1 MTKFRLLAGVFAFA
15 TAITL
20 VGVAEEPKKDIKTET
35 KQEAKTEPKDPAK
48 KDTPKNSAIVPNERK
63 DARSV
68 KLHLSFVER
77 AKKGDVQVLFLG
89 DSITEGWG
97 NSGKKVW
104 ASTYESMKVANFG
117 IGGDKTQDV
126 LWRLTE
132 GKELEGI
139 TPKVCVLM
147 IGTNNAASNTAE
159 QIAEG
164 VKADVAELRKQRPEM
179 KILLL
184 AVFPRASGFKEEV
197 APKEKQ
203 NPKIGEINKIISKLD
218 DGKMVKYLDIGPKFL
233 NADGGLEKA
242 VMPDMLHL
250 SEKGY
255 QIWADAIKE
264 PLADLLK

>member
-1 MTKFRLLAGVFAFA
+1 MSKIRLLLAAFA
-15 TAITL
+15 CLTAFSLGT
-20 VGVAEEPKKDIKTET
+20 AQEPKKD
-35 KQEAKTEPKDPAK
+35 P
-48 KDTPKNSAIVPNERK
+48 PKNTAIVPNERK
-63 DARSV
+63 DNFAV
-68 KLHLSFVER
+68 NLHKSFLER

-89 DSITEGWG
+89 DSITQGWSG
-97 NSGKKVW
+97 SGKKVW
-104 ASTYESMKVANFG
+104 AANYEPMKAANFG
-117 IGGDKTQDV
+117 IGGDKTQDI

-139 TPKVCVLM
+139 HPKVCVLM
-147 IGTNNAASNTAE
+147 IGTNNAGANSAE

-184 AVFPRASGFKEEV
+184 GVFPRAGGIKKEDTV
-197 APKEKQ
+197 APKEKL
-203 NPKIGEINKIISKLD
+203 NPKIAAINNIICKLD

-233 NADGGLEKA
+233 NAEGGLEKA
-242 VMPDMLHL
+242 VMPDLLHL

-264 PLADLLK
+264 SLAELMK